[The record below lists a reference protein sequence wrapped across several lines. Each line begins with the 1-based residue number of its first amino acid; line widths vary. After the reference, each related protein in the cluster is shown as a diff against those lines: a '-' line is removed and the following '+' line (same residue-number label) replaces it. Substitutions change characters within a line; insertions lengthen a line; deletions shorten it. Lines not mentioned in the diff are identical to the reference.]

1 MIKNYCI
8 VGLGSRGLY
17 MYAQDLLANYR
28 DVARLTGLCDINA
41 GRIDNAKQVLGEDI
55 PGFTD
60 FEHMLDEVPCDVVI
74 VTTKDAA
81 HDHYIIR
88 AMERGKDVITEK
100 PMTTTADKCNAILEA
115 ERRTGRNVR
124 VTFNYR
130 YAPYKTQ
137 VKKLLREGIIGEI
150 HSVEFRWFLDTVH
163 GADYFRRWHARKENS
178 GGLIV
183 HKSTHHFDLINW
195 WLDLEP
201 QEVAAMGARK
211 YYVPS
216 RYPEH
221 GERCATCQVAA
232 GCEFYLDLGADEKL
246 KRLYKDNEQLDGYY
260 RDRCVFSEDIDIED
274 TLSVIV
280 RYPQQIQLTYGLTAA
295 TSFEGW
301 QVAFNGSKGR
311 LEAFEPEYF
320 VEQHEQTQFAR
331 RSSQDIRKP
340 MDWRNGKEGE
350 ISRFDALQIRFYPL
364 FGGVQT
370 FDVPY
375 VQEGHGGGD
384 RLLRDHLFRD
394 ASHDPYGHVAGTRA
408 GAMSILVGIAA
419 NKSMAENQFVR
430 IGDLL
435 TE

>member
-41 GRIDNAKQVLGEDI
+41 GRIENAKQVLGEDI

-60 FEHMLDEVPCDVVI
+60 FEEMLDKVPCDVVI

-100 PMTTTADKCNAILEA
+100 PMTTTEEKCNAILEA

-163 GADYFRRWHARKENS
+163 GADYFRRWHAHKENS

-216 RYPEH
+216 RYPKH
-221 GERCATCQVAA
+221 GERCATCEVAD
-232 GCEFYLDLGADEKL
+232 GCEFYLDLGSDEKL
-246 KRLYKDNEQLDGYY
+246 KKLYKDNEQLDGYY

-320 VEQHEQTQFAR
+320 VSQHEQTEFGR
-331 RSSQDIRKP
+331 RSSMHIRQP
-340 MDWRNGKEGE
+340 MDWRHGEEGE
-350 ISRFDALQIRFYPL
+350 ISRFDSLQIRFYPL

-394 ASHDPYGHVAGTRA
+394 ASYDPYGHVAGTRA
-408 GAMSILVGIAA
+408 GAMSILVGVAA
-419 NKSMAENQFVR
+419 NKSMAEKQFVR

-435 TE
+435 AE